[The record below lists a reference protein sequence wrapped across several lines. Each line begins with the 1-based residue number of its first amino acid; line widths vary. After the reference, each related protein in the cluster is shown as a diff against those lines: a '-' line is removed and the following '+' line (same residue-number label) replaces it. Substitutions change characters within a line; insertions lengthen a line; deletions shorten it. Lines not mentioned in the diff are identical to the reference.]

1 MFRLYNN
8 MFGTKSFHPLAL
20 KSLISDSTKIKEY
33 LDSRTSALPLSVKE
47 RAANFIRYK
56 ETKST
61 FEIEGE
67 ASKSRYYHIPFD
79 RKSLTFSFLFLLSF
93 SVGLFFSTWFSL
105 E

>member
-1 MFRLYNN
+1 MLIWKTLMFRLYNN

-33 LDSRTSALPLSVKE
+33 LDSRTSELPLSVKE
-47 RAANFIRYK
+47 RAANYIRYK

-67 ASKSRYYHIPFD
+67 SSKSRYY
-79 RKSLTFSFLFLLSF
+79 L
-93 SVGLFFSTWFSL
+93 TWF
-105 E
+105 

>member
-33 LDSRTSALPLSVKE
+33 LDSRTSELPLSVKE

-56 ETKST
+56 ETKFT

-67 ASKSRYYHIPFD
+67 ASKSRYYYIPFD
-79 RKSLTFSFLFLLSF
+79 RKSLSFSFVFLLSF
-93 SVGLFFSTWFSL
+93 
-105 E
+105 